1 MRESEARRT
10 IEPVL
15 EPGEAVLWCGTPV
28 TARVVMRKVGTL
40 LFGLSIAGYAT
51 YSLLGSS
58 GGPEGTGFGNLA
70 RSLVQHASADPHLLI
85 PAAVLAALP
94 LGLLTLLALNRR
106 RLRRTAY
113 AITNGR
119 LLAVVGPR
127 GKIAWSL
134 TPESVAYVQVR
145 RLGERMASVSFN
157 RSRYRRG
164 RGYGNLN
171 RLYTFERLVDADRVA
186 DRVGSWLE
194 ECEAAAIED
203 ARTVRRIVQPDFGLR
218 IEVPTSWKEE
228 SPGEDD
234 SAFDVLSS
242 GRGLGGETESSEKL
256 LVLKG
261 PLGASFALEAAPA
274 GTWTLERA
282 RDTLHRLG
290 WMLSVVDETTQMTVG
305 SVSGFSITYEMGL
318 GQILGSLAADGR
330 GAGVRMKFVVLEP
343 GDMQV
348 RFALG
353 WITRFPRLQE
363 PLEAIVRSFEAPGA
377 AAAY

>member
-10 IEPVL
+10 IEPAL
-15 EPGEAVLWCGTPV
+15 EPGEQALWCGKPGWSRLV
-28 TARVVMRKVGTL
+28 TRKAATTL
-40 LFGLSIAGYAT
+40 LGLGVMGYVT
-51 YSLLGSS
+51 YSLLGSAP
-58 GGPEGTGFGNLA
+58 GGKRPGVGRLIHA
-70 RSLVQHASADPHLLI
+70 LVQHASADPHLFI

-94 LGLLTLLALNRR
+94 LGFLTLLALNRR
-106 RLRRTAY
+106 RLHHTAY
-113 AITNGR
+113 AITNRR
-119 LLAVVGPR
+119 LLAVVGP
-127 GKIAWSL
+127 GAKIPWSL
-134 TPESVAYVQVR
+134 TPDSVAYVKVR
-145 RLGERMASVSFN
+145 RLGGGMADVSFN

-186 DRVGSWLE
+186 GRVGSWLE

-203 ARTVRRIVQPDFGLR
+203 ARTVRRIVQPDFGIR
-218 IEVPTSWKEE
+218 IEVPASWKEQR
-228 SPGEDD
+228 PGEDD

-242 GRGLGGETESSEKL
+242 APGPGAKPKSGEKL

-274 GTWTLERA
+274 GTWTLEQA
-282 RDTLHRLG
+282 RDTLRSLG
-290 WMLSVVDETTQMTVG
+290 WMLSVVDETAEMAVG
-305 SVSGFSITYEMGL
+305 PNSGFSITSEMGL
-318 GQILGSLAADGR
+318 GQILGSLAAAGR
-330 GAGVRMKFVVLEP
+330 GAGVRMRFMVLEP

-348 RFALG
+348 RFTLG

-377 AAAY
+377 TAAH